1 MFEIN
6 RLIRSFKYAGKGLKN
21 IFAEEQS
28 FRIQVLAGIIV
39 LVLAFLLKIKVW
51 EIIVLLLIIMMVLI
65 LELINSIFERIV
77 DILKPRMHPY
87 VELIKNVMS
96 AIVLIASLTAL
107 IIGIIIFYPYLAKF
121 FE

>member
-1 MFEIN
+1 MFSLN
-6 RLIRSFKYAGKGLKN
+6 RLIRSFKYAGKGLLTA
-21 IFAEEQS
+21 FREEQS

-39 LVLAFLLKIKVW
+39 LVLAFILKIKVW
-51 EIIVLLLIIMMVLI
+51 EIIVLLLIIMMVFI

-87 VELIKNVMS
+87 VEVIKNVMS